1 MDCCGLSQTIVD
13 DCGQLQTI
21 VNDCGLSWTED
32 RVLDNLFM
40 D

>member
-21 VNDCGLSWTED
+21 VNDCGLPWTED